1 MLSLPTSFGRP
12 THLPPFAK
20 RLARERMSSRGGRGG
35 GFGRRG
41 GSSSG
46 GGSNTRALLARS
58 ASEAGLG
65 DDRTQLTLE
74 AITHPPLFPDLLWH
88 SSGKQGH
95 GHFLSQ
101 PPAVPSSS
109 SIPSPTGDAAV
120 APLAIT
126 SAADVVAVPSAS
138 EAPSQQAVAL
148 SNPKRPTSIINLIN
162 KHREVLQAFNESS
175 QFLRITSD
183 STATMDDVPRYFHAD
198 DMSNGRTQQ
207 RHPQKPDVR
216 VLSTLGKL
224 GADPKYF
231 PAELLPSHDPPRSQR
246 KKRKLVS
253 AASNWTRTNGSGRST
268 RWEELA
274 QRETT
279 TASGTHAAEEDALAG
294 AAAKPGKAA
303 ELDEQD
309 DEDAVDDLPAEDEEE
324 DLEDYTKDYYE
335 SEGES
340 DGGDGEATF

>member
-1 MLSLPTSFGRP
+1 M
-12 THLPPFAK
+12 
-20 RLARERMSSRGGRGG
+20 
-35 GFGRRG
+35 
-41 GSSSG
+41 
-46 GGSNTRALLARS
+46 
-58 ASEAGLG
+58 EAGGL

-74 AITHPPLFPDLLWH
+74 AITHPPLFPDLMWH

-95 GHFLSQ
+95 GHLPSQ

-109 SIPSPTGDAAV
+109 SLPSPIGDPSV

-126 SAADVVAVPSAS
+126 SAAVVAVPSAS
-138 EAPSQQAVAL
+138 DAPSQPNVAAL

-175 QFLRITSD
+175 QYLRISSD
-183 STATMDDVPRYFHAD
+183 SANVDVPRYFHGGD
-198 DMSNGRTQQ
+198 GSNGRNQP

-216 VLSTLGKL
+216 VLSALGKL
-224 GADPKYF
+224 GTDPRYF

-246 KKRKLVS
+246 KKRKLTN
-253 AASNWTRTNGSGRST
+253 AASNWSRNNGGGKST

-279 TASGTHAAEEDALAG
+279 TAAGANAAEEDVNAG
-294 AAAKPGKAA
+294 VAAKTGKAT
-303 ELDEQD
+303 ELEEQD
-309 DEDAVDDLPAEDEEE
+309 DEDAADDLPAEDEEE

-340 DGGDGEATF
+340 DGGDAEATF